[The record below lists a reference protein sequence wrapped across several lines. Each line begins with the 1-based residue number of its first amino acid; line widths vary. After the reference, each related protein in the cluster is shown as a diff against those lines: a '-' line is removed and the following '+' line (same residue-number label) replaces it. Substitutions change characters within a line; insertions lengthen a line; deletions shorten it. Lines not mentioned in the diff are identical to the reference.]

1 MAIKLSL
8 DSLDNKILKIL
19 QNNSQ
24 HTLKDIAEQVNLSL
38 SPTHD
43 RIKRLEMD
51 GYIKGY
57 VGILNRKK
65 LNLGL
70 MVHFQVT
77 LEKQNRSNFS

>member
-8 DSLDNKILKIL
+8 DSLDTKILKIL

-43 RIKRLEMD
+43 RIKRL
-51 GYIKGY
+51 
-57 VGILNRKK
+57 
-65 LNLGL
+65 
-70 MVHFQVT
+70 
-77 LEKQNRSNFS
+77 